1 VAGASYGLFAGLVS
15 EGSVVENVSIK
26 GGKVAVDS
34 GCYFATD
41 DYVIGLVCGMGAIP
55 VEYSDISYE
64 VVGDTPEKIE
74 ISKDG
79 THIELNFVT
88 E

>member
-1 VAGASYGLFAGLVS
+1 
-15 EGSVVENVSIK
+15 
-26 GGKVAVDS
+26 
-34 GCYFATD
+34 
-41 DYVIGLVCGMGAIP
+41 